1 MLTRPSEEETTAGGS
16 TLLPLCLGA
25 IRFFSVAKFIE
36 KYTELLLN
44 YELLN
49 LLGKGF
55 AAASLP
61 RLEKYVRLSA
71 QMVVFTFI

>member
-1 MLTRPSEEETTAGGS
+1 MQ
-16 TLLPLCLGA
+16 
-25 IRFFSVAKFIE
+25 FIE

-49 LLGKGF
+49 LLGKGGVLKVCRRF

-61 RLEKYVRLSA
+61 RLKNMFDLQLLQLDVRLSA

>member
-25 IRFFSVAKFIE
+25 ICFFAVAKFIE

-49 LLGKGF
+49 LLGKGGVLKVCRRF

-61 RLEKYVRLSA
+61 RLEKYV
-71 QMVVFTFI
+71 